1 MSKIR
6 VYGTSWCGD
15 CTRAKRYMDDNR
27 VEYTWTDV
35 DQDIQHV
42 QLVKELNGGEQRVPT
57 IVFPDGSV
65 LIEPTNEQLK
75 VKLGL

>member
-35 DQDIQHV
+35 DQDTQYV
-42 QLVKELNGGEQRVPT
+42 QLIKELNGGEQRVPT

>member
-27 VEYTWTDV
+27 VGYTWTDV
-35 DQDIQHV
+35 DQDTQYV
-42 QLVKELNGGEQRVPT
+42 QLIKELNGGEQRVPT